1 MEEDIQFNVEA
12 KYKSLD
18 DLQKKLEDIEKQFK
32 GFSKIKI
39 SGDIQKQLES
49 IITNIEDANKA
60 LDIAQNNVIKARNKK
75 FEADISGDTKKQG
88 TALRN
93 LQTEENRLA
102 ILTQF
107 VKTNTTLK
115 EEAEKIKSAYNL
127 QKEINFIQ
135 QIDEKLKS
143 IGLFYKQAEE
153 KFKLTNAQNALAEF
167 ELSLDPAK
175 KKLVELQSQLEQA
188 RQQFIKLNYDGQDTK
203 GTEVAIKRLTKQI
216 ENTKKATKK
225 TSSSWETLMNRIKNI
240 SIYRMI
246 RTGLHWITS
255 GFQEGINNLVQY
267 DDSANKT
274 MSNLNASL
282 TQIKNTMGIA
292 FASVLQSLEP
302 IITTV
307 ADSLVDLVNSFNVA
321 MAKMQG
327 KNVYTKAKKNVDD
340 YAKSLKS
347 AKKLSFDTFEV
358 LSGDGGKTQPFEMFE
373 EESVKEGTNATS
385 KTFEKLL
392 EIGKSLF
399 SILTKIWKNIIEPA
413 MPTLLGI
420 AKILLTIIGT
430 IVTIIDKLNLI
441 YPIIFAIIALKVTSS
456 IRSLIGSFKSLGEIF
471 VSVKTWFKNYNLQC
485 ASAKTK
491 TDILKASALSL
502 GIALVSITGAI
513 VSLVA
518 NWDKMSVNAKNWAIG
533 IAVLT
538 ASLSALAFAFYASS
552 GNWAKAISVASG
564 VITAGTTV
572 MTAISG
578 FENGGIPAK
587 SELFYMNENGI
598 PEALVNTGGS
608 QTNVINI
615 DQLSEG
621 MRRGFVQAIYETGL
635 IDAMQQRI
643 IFDNNNINDNAF
655 ARAIFPAL
663 KTESTR
669 RGGNQL

>member
-1 MEEDIQFNVEA
+1 MEEDILINVEA

-18 DLQKKLEDIEKQFK
+18 DLAQRLELLKKQFK
-32 GFSKIKI
+32 GISKVGIDEGLKK
-39 SGDIQKQLES
+39 SLNSATDVVVEATKQL
-49 IITNIEDANKA
+49 DV
-60 LDIAQNNVIKARNKK
+60 AQKNVLKIQDKLR
-75 FEADISGDTKKQG
+75 EAKVAGDT
-88 TALRN
+88 A
-93 LQTEENRLA
+93 
-102 ILTQF
+102 
-107 VKTNTTLK
+107 
-115 EEAEKIKSAYNL
+115 
-127 QKEINFIQ
+127 
-135 QIDEKLKS
+135 QISKLKGALS
-143 IGLFYKQAEE
+143 QAEE
-153 KFKLTNAQNALAEF
+153 RLKVVVKTIKQNPRVKKETAKAEEELNNQQELRFKRMLAEKMAGYAREEYERESNFRALLAEQVQRYDQQEMQRKQQLYEQQKKVADLFAKAQYELNLKNAQNSLAEF
-167 ELSLDPAK
+167 ELSLDPTK

-203 GTEVAIKRLTKQI
+203 GAEVAIKRLTKQI

-225 TSSSWETLMNRIKNI
+225 TSSSWEILINRIKNI

-471 VSVKTWFKNYNLQC
+471 VSVKTWFQNYNLQC
-485 ASAKTK
+485 SLAKTK

-518 NWDKMSVNAKNWAIG
+518 NWDKMSVNAKNWVIAI
-533 IAVLT
+533 ATLT
-538 ASLSALAFAFYASS
+538 AALSSLAFAFYA
-552 GNWAKAISVASG
+552 ASG
-564 VITAGTTV
+564 QCARRTGIGQAGY
-572 MTAISG
+572 ADC
-578 FENGGIPAK
+578 
-587 SELFYMNENGI
+587 
-598 PEALVNTGGS
+598 TGR
-608 QTNVINI
+608 T
-615 DQLSEG
+615 D
-621 MRRGFVQAIYETGL
+621 
-635 IDAMQQRI
+635 
-643 IFDNNNINDNAF
+643 
-655 ARAIFPAL
+655 
-663 KTESTR
+663 
-669 RGGNQL
+669 